1 MPKNGTWKWV
11 TLIILIATL
20 YYLKTVLKFL
30 FIACVMSYVI
40 YPIVNILNRGFNAC
54 GIKNAWSLSSVIAF
68 SILILAC
75 IFICIMITFQA
86 VRIYNML
93 QGLSKIDTNLI
104 TNGLNNLR
112 FHSLLAPIID
122 YLAPQVDSVSAIL
135 LPKGV
140 AIVQTLAQRFVLM
153 IKSFSA
159 SFHDLF
165 YYSVLIVLSF
175 HAVKDWHKWEG
186 RLSVLLRLRFV
197 SDYAVNIKAAML
209 SFANDMRQWVT
220 GQCIMINLTALYLTI
235 TFALI
240 DLSAPLGII
249 CAYLTTVPI
258 IGDPLCFLCI
268 GIYGLFSG
276 VSVVKII
283 LGCSLIL
290 LGHNINGHVIA
301 PILIGGYTGLI
312 PFYMLFGV
320 MLNAYLFGLFGLILN
335 VPLCILYKSI
345 LHCIDPTLLNK
356 KNA

>member
-1 MPKNGTWKWV
+1 M
-11 TLIILIATL
+11 
-20 YYLKTVLKFL
+20 
-30 FIACVMSYVI
+30 
-40 YPIVNILNRGFNAC
+40 
-54 GIKNAWSLSSVIAF
+54 
-68 SILILAC
+68 
-75 IFICIMITFQA
+75 
-86 VRIYNML
+86 
-93 QGLSKIDTNLI
+93 
-104 TNGLNNLR
+104 
-112 FHSLLAPIID
+112 
-122 YLAPQVDSVSAIL
+122 
-135 LPKGV
+135 
-140 AIVQTLAQRFVLM
+140 
-153 IKSFSA
+153 
-159 SFHDLF
+159 
-165 YYSVLIVLSF
+165 
-175 HAVKDWHKWEG
+175 
-186 RLSVLLRLRFV
+186 LLRLRFV